1 MTISKKPLPGTK
13 DTDVTDGS
21 WDKPIQTV
29 PNTPVFM
36 QVQIGLF
43 DRDRREALQDALKVV
58 SDYWDSQPYSDDLMT
73 GSFRFELDGHLFEL
87 HVSPLH
93 PSGRGHS

>member
-1 MTISKKPLPGTK
+1 MVEKPAKETIGNEEAVRESMRA
-13 DTDVTDGS
+13 
-21 WDKPIQTV
+21 V

-43 DRDRREALQDALKVV
+43 DRDRREALQDALKLVA
-58 SDYWDSQPYSDDLMT
+58 DYWDSQPYSSDRP
-73 GSFRFELDGHLFEL
+73 SFRFELDGHLFEL

-93 PSGRGHS
+93 PSGRGLS

>member
-1 MTISKKPLPGTK
+1 MVEKPAKETIGNEEAVRESMRAM
-13 DTDVTDGS
+13 
-21 WDKPIQTV
+21 

-58 SDYWDSQPYSDDLMT
+58 SDYWDSQPYSGDLMT

-93 PSGRGHS
+93 PSGRGLS

>member
-1 MTISKKPLPGTK
+1 MVEKPAKETIGNEEAVRESMRAM
-13 DTDVTDGS
+13 
-21 WDKPIQTV
+21 

-43 DRDRREALQDALKVV
+43 DRDRREALQDALKLVA
-58 SDYWDSQPYSDDLMT
+58 DYWDSQPSGDLTT

-93 PSGRGHS
+93 PSGRGLS